1 MCAFLR
7 SIDKLMGEL
16 RKSDFRNWL
25 ELGDGMRNLS
35 VSTRRALK
43 SSNVGDCTEDER
55 DLARLPSDV
64 ADFGGFSFSAFSVLS
79 NPKSGTT
86 RFFNGFGMPLVARAG
101 GGGVGWGVVGK
112 SDSKENPKSDLDL
125 DLGFVNV

>member
-1 MCAFLR
+1 MCAFRR

-16 RKSDFRNWL
+16 RNSDFRNWL
-25 ELGDGMRNLS
+25 ELGDGIRNLS

-55 DLARLPSDV
+55 DLTRLPSDV

-101 GGGVGWGVVGK
+101 GGGVGPEMLYTCFCG
-112 SDSKENPKSDLDL
+112 S
-125 DLGFVNV
+125 